1 MADLAA
7 PMDST
12 RILIVGYGR
21 MGRLVEEL
29 APENGCIVAGVLDV
43 DLNANAEALSDG
55 AWGDVDVAI
64 DFTTGDA
71 VSQNLPRYAALHINA
86 VIGTTGWTAQRPA
99 MRKVI
104 EDANIGVVVA
114 ANFSIG
120 AVLFENVAA
129 YAAALVGSHA
139 DYAAYLHEIHH
150 DKKIDAPSGTALAI
164 KAAIEAAGYPKSI
177 DVSSSRV
184 GFVPGVHTVGFDG
197 PSETIT
203 LTHSV
208 RDRGTFA
215 RGALLA
221 ARWIKGRTGWYNMK
235 DVLGV

>member
-29 APENGCIVAGVLDV
+29 ASENGCTVAGVLDV

-71 VSQNLPRYAALHINA
+71 VSQNLPRYAALHLNA

-99 MRKVI
+99 KTCR
-104 EDANIGVVVA
+104 
-114 ANFSIG
+114 
-120 AVLFENVAA
+120 
-129 YAAALVGSHA
+129 
-139 DYAAYLHEIHH
+139 
-150 DKKIDAPSGTALAI
+150 
-164 KAAIEAAGYPKSI
+164 
-177 DVSSSRV
+177 SSRW
-184 GFVPGVHTVGFDG
+184 
-197 PSETIT
+197 
-203 LTHSV
+203 
-208 RDRGTFA
+208 RWRA
-215 RGALLA
+215 RRCALRSRRRRA
-221 ARWIKGRTGWYNMK
+221 CASRARMRERR
-235 DVLGV
+235 